1 MLKEVEVITAL
12 ETETQPD
19 GTAVISIDAY
29 AGCQL
34 QCPYCFQLNNR
45 TWSHHINIR
54 TNNAQVLKEDLRH
67 IPNPNTELF
76 VGSLSDPYMDIEQ
89 KYGLTRS
96 ILEVLKDTPYRVYI
110 TTKAINGLI
119 LRDLELL
126 QSFKT
131 KPIILLGLSHIEEAS
146 KAAAHRNIQVAQQLH
161 EAGIQVR
168 VFLTPVLPHIMDVEA
183 MIGAIPPDIPVYLD
197 KLRVFE
203 QGNQNVRLYAWV
215 KAHPPTYTEHYR
227 NILFGAD
234 ETYYRNLV
242 RQYGQD
248 PRITFMSELWN
259 EA

>member
-1 MLKEVEVITAL
+1 M
-12 ETETQPD
+12 
-19 GTAVISIDAY
+19 
-29 AGCQL
+29 
-34 QCPYCFQLNNR
+34 
-45 TWSHHINIR
+45 
-54 TNNAQVLKEDLRH
+54 RH

-131 KPIILLGLSHIEEAS
+131 KPIILLGLSHI
-146 KAAAHRNIQVAQQLH
+146 
-161 EAGIQVR
+161 
-168 VFLTPVLPHIMDVEA
+168 MDVEA

-197 KLRVFE
+197 KLRIFE

-215 KAHPPTYTEHYR
+215 KAHHPTYTEHYR

-242 RQYGQD
+242 RQYGQA